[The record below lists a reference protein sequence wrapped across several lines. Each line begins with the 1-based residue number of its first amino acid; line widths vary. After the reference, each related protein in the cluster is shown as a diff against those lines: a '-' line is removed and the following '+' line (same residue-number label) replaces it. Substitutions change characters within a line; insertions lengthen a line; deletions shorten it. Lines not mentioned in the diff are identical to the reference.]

1 MSRSRHV
8 LRRRCIDRLRP
19 GDPGHDGGEVRAAQP
34 TIRRYRADGTA
45 RLRGRFDH
53 LARGKHH
60 RRYGGSHRTHPSTEY
75 QRTDNKEGQQ
85 R

>member
-1 MSRSRHV
+1 MTRSRDV

-34 TIRRYRADGTA
+34 TIRRNRADGTA
-45 RLRGRFDH
+45 RLRGRLDH
-53 LARGKHH
+53 LARRKHQ
-60 RRYGGSHRTHPSTEY
+60 RRCGGSRRSHPSTEY
-75 QRTDNKEGQQ
+75 QRIDNKEEQP